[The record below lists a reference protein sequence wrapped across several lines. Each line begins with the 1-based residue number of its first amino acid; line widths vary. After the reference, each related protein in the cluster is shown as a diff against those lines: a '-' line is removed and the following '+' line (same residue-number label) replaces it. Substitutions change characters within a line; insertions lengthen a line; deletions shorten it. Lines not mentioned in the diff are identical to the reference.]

1 MRYYFILQFRR
12 MERLLAE
19 AGVHSKIG
27 WALVALLFVG
37 LSQYLFEKMSFGAAW
52 VYVFLGATFVLNLG
66 ERGRNEQLKTIF
78 AKKQYVLIRFLENG
92 LLAIP
97 FSLFLLYQQQYVAAG
112 VMLAGALATAGGS
125 WSVGGSFVLPTPFKR
140 RPFEFTVGFRKTAIF
155 LLFPPFLA
163 LKALEAGNT
172 TLLLFAHALTLLIG
186 VTYYVKPEHK
196 YFVWVHSVG
205 SRAFL
210 WKKMANAVAC
220 ATLLSL
226 PLALFVLGC
235 HPELWAVLAGI
246 QFAGYVLFG
255 FMILAKYSAF
265 PQEISVAQAVMF
277 GLCFWFPPAVL
288 IVAPLFYRQS
298 LRKLGPILE

>member
-12 MERLLAE
+12 IERLLAE
-19 AGVHSKIG
+19 AGVHPKIG

-78 AKKQYVLIRFLENG
+78 AKKQYVLIRLLENG
-92 LLAIP
+92 LLAMP
-97 FSLFLLYQQQYVAAG
+97 FSLFLLYRQQYVAAG
-112 VMLAGALATAGGS
+112 VILAAALAAAGGS

-205 SRAFL
+205 SRTFL
-210 WKKMANAVAC
+210 WKKMANAVVC

-226 PLALFVLGC
+226 PLALLVLGY
-235 HPELWAVLAGI
+235 HPELWAVLASSI
-246 QFAGYVLFG
+246 FSACRAGAGGGVFGLAADFTTGGSETARLFG
-255 FMILAKYSAF
+255 QASARF
-265 PQEISVAQAVMF
+265 SRTSSLTSGPSHSAQSKISS
-277 GLCFWFPPAVL
+277 G
-288 IVAPLFYRQS
+288 
-298 LRKLGPILE
+298 